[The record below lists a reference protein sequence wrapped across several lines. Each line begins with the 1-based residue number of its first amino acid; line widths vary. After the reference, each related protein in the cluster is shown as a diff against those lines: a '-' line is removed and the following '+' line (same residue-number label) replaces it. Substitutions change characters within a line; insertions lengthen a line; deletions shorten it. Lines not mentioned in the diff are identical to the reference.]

1 MVKSFFPLKKLRR
14 SGKHLLFLV
23 LLMLG
28 AFAVYHE
35 FVATKAWRSTKST
48 FSLASEDG
56 LGRIPT
62 QERLF
67 GGDASEDSE
76 AWRSSYT
83 PQPWRPEYKGQAN
96 LHTFEDWCGS
106 STAQLRM
113 NLHYPLY
120 PHSRT
125 TVKKLAV
132 SPRWMNYGLRIFG
145 YLHPYT
151 DGEFVFAVSSDDNS
165 EFWLSRDNSPLNLQL
180 LAWIGKTGM
189 EWTAPGEFGKYAS
202 QTSRP
207 VRLSVQRRYFFEIV
221 HKQNDRGTDHIEVA
235 WQLNQE
241 GLRFTVISSKYIS
254 LYSNESALRMSDI
267 IHVPQTAASHTRS
280 PSNQPNNQLSNQPA
294 ADMLRVDPR
303 DILYQ
308 IPALDSRFLQG
319 VLPDCSYK
327 PSYII
332 KGFPL
337 LRYQGL
343 QFVHMSYIYPNDYTR
358 LTHMETD
365 NTCFYHDSPL
375 YLDRY
380 GFSRYMRLDE
390 PEGQE
395 GESRGRVDGI
405 LRRRKA
411 VPEEELDGE
420 APPNV
425 GGASKK
431 DPAPPDYGDDYD
443 DYAQRRRRKLFS
455 LPQAD
460 RAPTHTH
467 MSDTLTYKKRRRRE
481 TNTAAVVVQQAVVQ
495 TRATEQDG
503 LEIPPWSWVTY
514 ITTDYTSRT
523 AETSRKTSRQTSR
536 TAQTCE
542 VQSRGTET
550 KREASRQRRYGTC
563 RPKTTQTK
571 RETSRTELSQVK
583 DFTCTTK
590 TRPEPAS
597 RGRRTRSSASPAAR
611 EAPAC
616 STAWSRGWGNATP
629 NPLKH
634 LPPPTVSNWS
644 IRVGRGRRLVNR
656 TLELWSAVTKQST
669 TRLPEVKPP
678 LIKLDHKATVTRKR
692 VQVLETDII
701 LRAQP
706 QIKSRPQPDYDN
718 TLHGDLPPG
727 VVRGMDRLVEGVD
740 RGGGGEREGEEV
752 GVSESLWGLEGD
764 SEEVEGLSYDS
775 TPRPVFDP
783 EVNWAQTFQVTPLDL
798 QAMRSDW
805 IDLRCNVS
813 GNLLLRSRDAL
824 LVVKAFM
831 DKLNHRH
838 HGRFTLVRVLNV
850 ERRVDGA
857 QGSRYFLELEL
868 RDVNGQH
875 LRLSHYIYALIRH
888 RLSRPGDSRRFAPAP
903 EMLLCNPVGFH
914 WNPTATV
921 HFIVPVKNQ
930 ARWVQQLIVDMEGL
944 YKTTGDPNFNL
955 IITDY
960 NSTDMDIETTL
971 KASTLHRYQ
980 YLKLSGN
987 FERSAG
993 LQAGIDLITNEHSI
1007 VFLCDL
1013 HIHFPPSIIDSVRK
1027 HCVEG
1032 HMAFAPIVMRLDC
1045 GATPSE
1051 PRGYWEVNG
1060 FGLLGIYKSD
1070 LDAAGGMNTHDFTD
1084 RWGGEDWE
1092 LLDRILQS
1100 GLEVERIYMRNF
1112 LHHYHSKRGMWNRRT
1127 QRSGT

>member
-1 MVKSFFPLKKLRR
+1 VQR
-14 SGKHLLFLV
+14 SYLFVISVCL
-23 LLMLG
+23 
-28 AFAVYHE
+28 
-35 FVATKAWRSTKST
+35 FV
-48 FSLASEDG
+48 
-56 LGRIPT
+56 P
-62 QERLF
+62 
-67 GGDASEDSE
+67 
-76 AWRSSYT
+76 
-83 PQPWRPEYKGQAN
+83 
-96 LHTFEDWCGS
+96 
-106 STAQLRM
+106 
-113 NLHYPLY
+113 
-120 PHSRT
+120 
-125 TVKKLAV
+125 
-132 SPRWMNYGLRIFG
+132 
-145 YLHPYT
+145 
-151 DGEFVFAVSSDDNS
+151 GEFVFAVSSDDNS

-280 PSNQPNNQLSNQPA
+280 PSNQPDNQLSNQPA

-365 NTCFYHDSPL
+365 NNCFYHDSPL
-375 YLDRY
+375 YLDR
-380 GFSRYMRLDE
+380 
-390 PEGQE
+390 
-395 GESRGRVDGI
+395 
-405 LRRRKA
+405 
-411 VPEEELDGE
+411 
-420 APPNV
+420 
-425 GGASKK
+425 
-431 DPAPPDYGDDYD
+431 
-443 DYAQRRRRKLFS
+443 
-455 LPQAD
+455 
-460 RAPTHTH
+460 
-467 MSDTLTYKKRRRRE
+467 
-481 TNTAAVVVQQAVVQ
+481 
-495 TRATEQDG
+495 ATEQDG
-503 LEIPPWSWVTY
+503 LEIPPGPGSHTSLQ
-514 ITTDYTSRT
+514 TTPAEQLRLAERPAEQLRPVKSR
-523 AETSRKTSRQTSR
+523 AGEQKPGGKP
-536 TAQTCE
+536 AD
-542 VQSRGTET
+542 
-550 KREASRQRRYGTC
+550 REDMGPADQKQP
-563 RPKTTQTK
+563 RP
-571 RETSRTELSQVK
+571 
-583 DFTCTTK
+583 
-590 TRPEPAS
+590 
-597 RGRRTRSSASPAAR
+597 RGRPAEQNSARLKILPA
-611 EAPAC
+611 P
-616 STAWSRGWGNATP
+616 
-629 NPLKH
+629 
-634 LPPPTVSNWS
+634 
-644 IRVGRGRRLVNR
+644 
-656 TLELWSAVTKQST
+656 Q
-669 TRLPEVKPP
+669 
-678 LIKLDHKATVTRKR
+678 KLDQNLPV
-692 VQVLETDII
+692 E
-701 LRAQP
+701 
-706 QIKSRPQPDYDN
+706 
-718 TLHGDLPPG
+718 GDGPE
-727 VVRGMDRLVEGVD
+727 VRGMDRLVEGVD
-740 RGGGGEREGEEV
+740 RGGGGERKGEEV

-813 GNLLLRSRDAL
+813 GNLMLRSRDAL
-824 LVVKAFM
+824 PVVKAFM

-888 RLSRPGDSRRFAPAP
+888 RLSRPRGLPPLRPAP

-1045 GATPSE
+1045 GATPRE